1 MQIGIIGTGHV
12 GLVSAVCLAKLG
24 HTVVG
29 TDENLE
35 KVEALSKGQ
44 APFFEPEV
52 DDLLADGLG
61 NGRLEFS
68 HDPVLA
74 VRGANAVL
82 ISVGTPPRATGEA
95 NLIAVERAAR
105 TVALHARQRCL
116 VVEKSTVPTGT
127 ASRLQQT
134 LNREGR
140 GQTELEVASNP
151 EFLREGRAVHDFL
164 SPDRVLVGAA
174 SEWAFATMRELY
186 RPLIDRGVPLI
197 ETDIAT
203 AELAKHACNAFL
215 ALKISFAN
223 ALARLCDVSG
233 ADVMHVTEVMG
244 ADPRIGPAHLHAGL
258 GYGGSCFPKDLM
270 AFRRLATQLGYEFP
284 LLEEI
289 ARLNEEALR
298 AAFDK
303 IKDALWNLE
312 DKTVALLGLSFRP
325 DTDDARF
332 SPALEL
338 ARLLLDEGAAVV
350 GYDPR
355 ASGPAKAMVPDLQVA
370 EDPYE
375 AVADAHCVV
384 LCTEWDEFASLDLT
398 RLGAEMAYPI
408 LVDGRNMFDP
418 EQVRA
423 AGFSYYAI
431 GRAAVGPAFPTSGLL
446 GGSGPRDRTE

>member
-1 MQIGIIGTGHV
+1 VQIGIIGTGHV

-24 HTVVG
+24 HRVVG
-29 TDENLE
+29 TDEDQG
-35 KVEALSKGQ
+35 KIEALSKGR

-52 DDLLADGLG
+52 DELLAEGLNSG
-61 NGRLEFS
+61 SLEFS
-68 HDPVLA
+68 HDAARA
-74 VRGANAVL
+74 VHGANAVL
-82 ISVGTPPRATGEA
+82 ISVGTPPKATGEA

-105 TVALHARQRCL
+105 TVALYARQRCL

-186 RPLIDRGVPLI
+186 RPLIDRGVRLI

-244 ADPRIGPAHLHAGL
+244 ADPRIGPAHLRAGL
-258 GYGGSCFPKDLM
+258 GYGGSCFPKDLK

-289 ARLNEEALR
+289 GRLNEEALR

-338 ARLLLDEGAAVV
+338 ARLLLDEGAGVV
-350 GYDPR
+350 GYDPK
-355 ASGPAKAMVPDLQVA
+355 AAGPAKALVPDLQVA

-408 LVDGRNMFDP
+408 LVDGRNMVDP

-431 GRAAVGPAFPTSGLL
+431 GRAGAGPAHP
-446 GGSGPRDRTE
+446 GSGRPSRPESVGG